1 MSFYLLTD
9 FTKQYNRLRQQLQ
22 PNKSTNPTGVISAP
36 AANQPRKATSAAAK
50 AKKAAL
56 AAAQAQASDVIQEK
70 SEDSTMLGDQ
80 IDALSSKFE
89 GRLHLGET
97 SVAAPVQERGNVG
110 SKKGSGDR

>member
-1 MSFYLLTD
+1 LLTD

-22 PNKSTNPTGVISAP
+22 PNKSTNPGAIVSAP
-36 AANQPRKATSAAAK
+36 AANQPRKTPSK
-50 AKKAAL
+50 ASKKA
-56 AAAQAQASDVIQEK
+56 AAAQAAAAQASASDVIQEK

-89 GRLHLGET
+89 GRLHLGAT
-97 SVAAPVQERGNVG
+97 SVAAPAPERGNVG

>member
-1 MSFYLLTD
+1 M
-9 FTKQYNRLRQQLQ
+9 
-22 PNKSTNPTGVISAP
+22 
-36 AANQPRKATSAAAK
+36 
-50 AKKAAL
+50 
-56 AAAQAQASDVIQEK
+56 IQEK

-97 SVAAPVQERGNVG
+97 SVAAPTTVQERGNVG